1 VVTFRAASIDVSTWR
16 PQLFGRGNV
25 RNVKDPLIEPLWD
38 GERVLL
44 VVGESVLGPPEAD
57 ADEAGQA
64 EPEEAGQAEPD
75 TRPDGVRAAFFDLD
89 GEELVGPALDLIV
102 GELGDAARADVL
114 VLDGYLSRQ
123 PTSPAQTSRD
133 IVKTPTATQFMG
145 QMFFGR
151 RSSRAPRAPTAS
163 GYADTTDPSVPI
175 AFVAVDLLAID
186 EQALLEIPLLERKR
200 ILETAFEET
209 QLLRRSP
216 YVRPPVDSWLI
227 AWRALGF
234 HELAYKSANSHYLP
248 GRQNEDWSRIRI
260 PID

>member
-1 VVTFRAASIDVSTWR
+1 VTFRAASTDVSAWR

-25 RNVKDPLIEPLWD
+25 RHVKDPLIEPLWD

-44 VVGESVLGPPEAD
+44 VVGESVLGPPEIGD
-57 ADEAGQA
+57 DEVAAAPAG
-64 EPEEAGQAEPD
+64 
-75 TRPDGVRAAFFDLD
+75 GVRAAFFDLD
-89 GEELVGPALDLIV
+89 GEELEGPALDLIV
-102 GELGDAARADVL
+102 AELADAVRADVL

-123 PTSPAQTSRD
+123 PTSPAPASPQL
-133 IVKTPTATQFMG
+133 VKTPTATQFMG

-151 RSSRAPRAPTAS
+151 RSARAPRAPTAA
-163 GYADTTDPSVPI
+163 GYAESTDTDVPI

-200 ILETAFEET
+200 ILDTAFDET
-209 QLLRRSP
+209 HLLRRSP

-248 GRQNEDWSRIRI
+248 GRQNEDWSRVRI